1 MQISVQKR
9 SNAPFYKQI
18 VEFVTAEIRSGRAKT
33 GDILPSMNEL
43 AEQLDISRE
52 TVKKAY
58 SILRNQGYLE
68 ARQGKGF
75 FVAEPAGNRMPQI
88 LLLFDVLSPYKE
100 ILYRSF
106 AAHIGDNARTVI
118 RLHNQNADLLK
129 YYLDEALDRF
139 DYYVITPHF
148 PLDTGTQR
156 KVLRQLK
163 RVPNRKLIMLD
174 HWMKSLPGN
183 YGAVYQDF
191 DNDICDGLGEA
202 LDDLRK
208 FERLNVVT
216 LSSSLYHKS
225 IKDGVT
231 RFCKKNRIQVRF
243 YDTVSDEMVRSGE
256 VYLLLN
262 SQLNSQLNQ
271 LVHTATDKGYEIG
284 RDISIISYN
293 DAPFNELVL
302 GGLTT
307 VSADFAEMG
316 RIAADMIL
324 DNSQKKVKCDF
335 RMIRRKTF

>member
-9 SNAPFYKQI
+9 SNAPYYKQI
-18 VEFVTAEIRSGRAKT
+18 VEFVTTAIRT
-33 GDILPSMNEL
+33 GKVQTGEILPSMNEL
-43 AEQLDISRE
+43 ADQLDISKE

-58 SILRNQGYLE
+58 SILRNQGYVE

-75 FVAEPAGNRMPQI
+75 FVAEPAGSRMPQI

-100 ILYRSF
+100 VLYRSF
-106 AAHIGDNARTVI
+106 AGHIGENARTVI

-148 PLDTGTQR
+148 PLDAETQR
-156 KVLRQLK
+156 KVLKQLK
-163 RVPNRKLIMLD
+163 RIPNRKLILLD

-191 DNDICDGLGEA
+191 ENDICEGLGQA
-202 LDDLRK
+202 LDALSK
-208 FERLNVVT
+208 FGRLNVVT
-216 LSSSLYHKS
+216 LNSSLYHKF
-225 IKDGVT
+225 IKSGVS
-231 RFCKKNRIQVRF
+231 RFCRENRIQVRF
-243 YDTVSDEMVRSGE
+243 YDTVSDDMVRGGE

-271 LVHTATDKGYEIG
+271 LVHAAVKKGYEIG

-293 DAPFNELVL
+293 DMPFNELVL

-324 DNSQKKVKCDF
+324 DKNPEKVKCSF
-335 RMIRRKTF
+335 RMVRRKTF